1 MGTEEPELTEDER
14 RRLRSMLEQ
23 DDRWSWLRSTLRA
36 WALAIAAVVTGV
48 TLGLDAIKAIAR
60 KLVE

>member
-14 RRLRSMLEQ
+14 RRLRAMLEQ
-23 DDRWSWLRSTLRA
+23 DERWSWLRSTLRA

-48 TLGLDAIKAIAR
+48 TLGLDALKAIAR

>member
-14 RRLRSMLEQ
+14 RRLRAMLEQ
-23 DDRWSWLRSTLRA
+23 DERLSWLRSTLRA